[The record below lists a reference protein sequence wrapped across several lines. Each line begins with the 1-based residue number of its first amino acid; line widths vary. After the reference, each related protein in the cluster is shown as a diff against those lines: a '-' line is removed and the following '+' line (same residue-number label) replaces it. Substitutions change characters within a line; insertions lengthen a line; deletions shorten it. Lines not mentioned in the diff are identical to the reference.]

1 MATNSQIPF
10 IPQGETYVIPA
21 AAAAPAGALVDKFV
35 VTDANGTPLD
45 HL

>member
-21 AAAAPAGALVDKFV
+21 AAAAPAGVQVPVYGRYEEL
-35 VTDANGTPLD
+35 NQ
-45 HL
+45 